1 MLAHQKKIF
10 MMHYNF
16 VKKKEKKKTEQKIS
30 VIRSHDVVIG
40 SHVC

>member
-1 MLAHQKKIF
+1 MLAHQKRFI
-10 MMHYNF
+10 MMHNDF
-16 VKKKEKKKTEQKIS
+16 LKKQKKPEKKS